1 MCVSFPVLDISH
13 IQALFYSLN
22 SYSCFSLNSP
32 HFSLFFRSGY
42 VALPRG
48 LPQNA
53 TVTVTALKWRDWQ
66 GVELDRR
73 EVAQAY

>member
-1 MCVSFPVLDISH
+1 MFERNNRLVASIEVRQGVWKVLCNI
-13 IQALFYSLN
+13 I
-22 SYSCFSLNSP
+22 
-32 HFSLFFRSGY
+32 RSKY
-42 VALPRG
+42 VLGPLLLATVG

-73 EVAQAY
+73 EVAQAF